1 MKLFVNIFF
10 IFLLTFYFICDN
22 LQSGGDTMN
31 ERLKLVRAHEKM
43 NQSQFAEAL
52 GIGQS
57 TLAMMEVGKREIL
70 DRHIKMICCLFHV
83 DEEWFRTGH
92 CNHDDPFGDNKS
104 SIITF
109 SAAHP
114 DMSDI
119 DKALMEAYFSLSDV
133 QKDAFL
139 QYCLKVAEAYQTQVS
154 KKNMAAARSGDR
166 LEVASVSAEDEDAAL
181 PPSYSGDI

>member
-1 MKLFVNIFF
+1 MTV
-10 IFLLTFYFICDN
+10 
-22 LQSGGDTMN
+22 G
-31 ERLKLVRAHEKM
+31 ERIRKIRKDHGMTQEV
-43 NQSQFAEAL
+43 FAKRIKSVQNTITGYET
-52 GIGQS
+52 GRRIPSDQ
-57 TLAMMEVGKREIL
+57 TLALICREFGVSEDWLRYEKGKPYPAQAENIL
-70 DRHIKMICCLFHV
+70 Q
-83 DEEWFRTGH
+83 
-92 CNHDDPFGDNKS
+92 
-104 SIITF
+104 F

-181 PPSYSGDI
+181 PPSYIGDI

>member
-1 MKLFVNIFF
+1 MTV
-10 IFLLTFYFICDN
+10 
-22 LQSGGDTMN
+22 G
-31 ERLKLVRAHEKM
+31 ERIRKIRKDHGMTQEV
-43 NQSQFAEAL
+43 FAKRIKSVQNTITGYET
-52 GIGQS
+52 GRRIPSDQ
-57 TLAMMEVGKREIL
+57 TLAL
-70 DRHIKMICCLFHV
+70 ICC
-83 DEEWFRTGH
+83 E
-92 CNHDDPFGDNKS
+92 FGVSEDWLRYEKGKPYPAQAEN
-104 SIITF
+104 ILQF